1 MANLTE
7 KKRLSQAQYLD
18 LVNCELLLRKIDTDF
33 LKLINWDFDGDLVS
47 ISNNISIAQ
56 GLITNSLQ
64 KIRQNGLALI
74 DLTKD

>member
-1 MANLTE
+1 MANHIE

-18 LVNCELLLRKIDTDF
+18 LVHCELLLRKIDNEF
-33 LKLINWDFDGDLVS
+33 LNLINWDFDGDLVA

-56 GLITNSLQ
+56 GIITDSLQ